1 MIFLHNSIWLRK
13 KYILHNRDLQKQK
26 ILTKMNKNQTEWA
39 DIAISSGGSTPW
51 ELAFMGLP
59 AFVICFAENQ
69 IKTMDSLHN
78 YGSVINLGWYSAIKK
93 EQLLIQMNNLLQ
105 EELLRKKMSEKG
117 TNLIDGSG
125 RKRIIDNMNS
135 YN

>member
-1 MIFLHNSIWLRK
+1 MPEL
-13 KYILHNRDLQKQK
+13 
-26 ILTKMNKNQTEWA
+26 MEWA
-39 DIAISSGGSTPW
+39 DIAISSGGSTSW

-69 IKTMDSLHN
+69 IKAMDSLHN

-105 EELLRKKMSEKG
+105 DELLRRKMSKLG
-117 TNLIDGSG
+117 KDLIDGMG
-125 RKRIIDNMNS
+125 RFRIIENMNK
-135 YN
+135 YNSL